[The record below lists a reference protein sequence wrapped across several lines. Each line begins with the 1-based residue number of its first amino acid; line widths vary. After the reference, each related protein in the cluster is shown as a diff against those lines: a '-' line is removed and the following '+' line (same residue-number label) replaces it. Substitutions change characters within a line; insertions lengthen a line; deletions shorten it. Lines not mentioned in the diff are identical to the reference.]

1 MPESGKRGKR
11 GQSHFSGHDLQ
22 STRTLS
28 PKNDSDPFYLWRRR
42 IDAVLEQLLSTRQAA
57 EPQLQAAMR
66 HAVLLGG
73 KRMRPLLV
81 YATGTAFGAREEVL
95 DAPAAAIEL
104 MHAYSLVHDDL
115 PAMDDDALR
124 RGQPTVHVAF
134 GEATA
139 ILAGD
144 ALQSLAFATLAAAE
158 TEPTTCVAMLR
169 ELADAAGGRGMCG
182 GQALDLAATGRKETK
197 GGQSHFS
204 EAVTGSMADRYPK
217 SDSDPLL
224 FLERLHTL
232 KTGALLRASVRLGA
246 LVAGVDSVTRE
257 RLDAY
262 ADALGLAFQIRD
274 DLLDV
279 EGDSAT
285 LGKTAG
291 KDAVQ
296 DKATFPGVLGIDGTR
311 KRLDELAATMELAM
325 SPLGARVATLSALGQ
340 LAIDRSH

>member
-1 MPESGKRGKR
+1 MANRDP
-11 GQSHFSGHDLQ
+11 QS
-22 STRTLS
+22 
-28 PKNDSDPFYLWRRR
+28 DSDPLFLWRRR
-42 IDAVLEQLLSTRQAA
+42 IDAVLEQLLSTEQAA

-81 YATGTAFGAREEVL
+81 YATGTAFGAHEDAL
-95 DAPAAAIEL
+95 DAPAAAVEL
-104 MHAYSLVHDDL
+104 VHAYSLVHDDL

-134 GEATA
+134 DEATA

-144 ALQSLAFATLAAAE
+144 ALQSLAFAVLADANS
-158 TEPTTCVAMLR
+158 TPTTCVAMLR
-169 ELADAAGGRGMCG
+169 ELAGAAGGRGMCG
-182 GQALDLAATGRKETK
+182 GQALDLAATGKK
-197 GGQSHFS
+197 AGQKKVSQSHFAGHDS
-204 EAVTGSMADRYPK
+204 TPARVPSPK
-217 SDSDPLL
+217 NDSDPLF

-232 KTGALLRASVRLGA
+232 KTGALVRASVRLGA
-246 LVAGVDSVTRE
+246 LAAGVDSVTRE

-291 KDAVQ
+291 KDAAQ
-296 DKATFPGVLGIDGTR
+296 HKATFPGVLGIDAARTR
-311 KRLDELAATMELAM
+311 LLELATAMEQAL
-325 SPLGARVATLSALGQ
+325 SPFDARVATLSALGQ